1 MFYMSSLACV
11 ASPYPLSVSPTSPS
25 PPCFPPS
32 LLRTQMLY
40 EYLPLPAFVV
50 CLIIPAI
57 YLYRVT
63 KDLSP
68 VEAADELNKKLR
80 QADQMLEELT
90 KEEEAEERERRKV
103 RKRNGEERW
112 SKEDATRVANFIDG
126 HIAS

>member
-1 MFYMSSLACV
+1 MLSFNCV
-11 ASPYPLSVSPTSPS
+11 ATPFPQSGRPISPS
-25 PPCFPPS
+25 LLSPFSPS
-32 LLRTQMLY
+32 LLRPQMLY
-40 EYLPLPAFVV
+40 EYLPFPAFAV

-57 YLYRVT
+57 YLYRIT

-103 RKRNGEERW
+103 RKRNGENR
-112 SKEDATRVANFIDG
+112 
-126 HIAS
+126 